1 MCSLFLRTSSA
12 PDRFAEAHTSLLQ
25 RLAFDLLRPLTK
37 MPFHHHQQ
45 NKRERSSMSESPL
58 PHDTHPWRRHYGSQ
72 TRNEIGPF
80 EFLNLADM
88 IAQNSKRWAEVTAFT
103 MVLQNGMTGSLTY
116 TEVDELSDDFAVY
129 LKEELKLKK
138 GERVA
143 IQMPNCLAYPVAVFG
158 TLKAGCVVVNTNPL
172 YTPSEMQHQFHDS
185 GAKVL
190 VVIDMFA
197 DKLPEALLNTSVEK
211 VILASAV
218 DLFPALK
225 KTFLKT
231 MIKYVKKQ
239 VPNCVTPHVN
249 LEHVLAQG
257 RWCKQTRAVPVYTYW
272 RDVSLDDLCALQYTG
287 GTTGVSKGAMLTHQ
301 NIMANMY
308 QIIEVGKTKIELKKE
323 TILTVLP
330 LYHIFAFTLNLMTFY
345 NSGAHNIL
353 VPNPRPLKNIKAAIL
368 NYPLTWISG
377 VNTLF
382 NGLLNEDWFVKN
394 PPRHLKSSIA
404 GGSALHAA
412 VAERWLKVVKTQ
424 VIEGFGL
431 TETSPVVTFNPID
444 GMIKAD
450 TVGVPVPS
458 TDVVLVNDEG
468 APVPLGEAGEIAVKG
483 PQVMKGYWQRPDETK
498 KAFKNGWLLTG
509 DIGVMDADG
518 YFKIVDRKKDMIIVS
533 GFNVYPNEV
542 EDCIAKHDGV
552 QEVAVVGLQH
562 ERTGE
567 CIKAYIVKKTGADF
581 SEKEIIEH
589 CKKYLTSYKV
599 PKKIEFRV
607 ELPKTPIGK
616 ILRKNLRN
624 EAHGEARQVG

>member
-1 MCSLFLRTSSA
+1 M
-12 PDRFAEAHTSLLQ
+12 
-25 RLAFDLLRPLTK
+25 
-37 MPFHHHQQ
+37 
-45 NKRERSSMSESPL
+45 
-58 PHDTHPWRRHYGSQ
+58 
-72 TRNEIGPF
+72 
-80 EFLNLADM
+80 NLADM
-88 IAQNSKRWAEVTAFT
+88 VVQNSKRWAESKAFT
-103 MVLQNGMTGSLTY
+103 MVLQNGMSGSLTY

-129 LKEELKLKK
+129 LREELKLKK
-138 GERVA
+138 GDRVA
-143 IQMPNCLAYPVAVFG
+143 IQMPNCLAYPVVAFG
-158 TLKAGCVVVNTNPL
+158 TLKAGCVIVNTNPL
-172 YTPSEMQHQFHDS
+172 YTSSEMQHQFHDS

-197 DKLPEALLNTSVEK
+197 DKLPEALVNTSVEK
-211 VILASAV
+211 VILTSAV
-218 DLFPALK
+218 DLFPSGK
-225 KTFLKT
+225 KMFLKT

-239 VPNCVTPHVN
+239 VPPCTTPHVN
-249 LEHVLAQG
+249 LEAVVARG
-257 RWCKQTRAVPVYTYW
+257 RLYKQARAIPVYTYW

-345 NSGAHNIL
+345 NCGAHNIL
-353 VPNPRPLKNIKAAIL
+353 VPNPRPLKNIKAAVL

-404 GGSALHAA
+404 GGTALHAA

-431 TETSPVVTFNPID
+431 TETSPVVTFNPLD

-458 TDVVLVNDEG
+458 TDVVLVDDEG
-468 APVPLGEAGEIAVKG
+468 TPVPLGSDGEIAVKG
-483 PQVMKGYWQRPDETK
+483 PQVMKGYWQRPEETK
-498 KAFKNGWLLTG
+498 KVFKNGWLLTG
-509 DIGVMDADG
+509 DIGVMDVDG
-518 YFKIVDRKKDMIIVS
+518 YFRIVDRKKDMIIVS

-567 CIKAYIVKKTGADF
+567 CIKAYIVKKKDADF

-616 ILRKNLRN
+616 ILRKDLRK
-624 EAHGEARQVG
+624 EACEATRQAG

>member
-1 MCSLFLRTSSA
+1 
-12 PDRFAEAHTSLLQ
+12 
-25 RLAFDLLRPLTK
+25 
-37 MPFHHHQQ
+37 
-45 NKRERSSMSESPL
+45 MSESQL
-58 PHDTHPWRRHYGSQ
+58 PHDNHPWRRHYGPQ
-72 TRNEIGPF
+72 TRHEIGSF
-80 EFLNLADM
+80 EFMNLADM
-88 IAQNSKRWAEVTAFT
+88 VVQNSKRWAESKAFT
-103 MVLQNGMTGSLTY
+103 MVLQNGMSGSLTY

-129 LKEELKLKK
+129 LREELKLKK
-138 GERVA
+138 GDRVA
-143 IQMPNCLAYPVAVFG
+143 IQMPNCLAYPVVAFG
-158 TLKAGCVVVNTNPL
+158 TLKAGCVIVNTNPL
-172 YTPSEMQHQFHDS
+172 YTSSEMQHQFHDS

-197 DKLPEALLNTSVEK
+197 DKLPEALVNTSVEK
-211 VILASAV
+211 VILTSAV
-218 DLFPALK
+218 DLFPSGK
-225 KTFLKT
+225 KMFLKT

-239 VPNCVTPHVN
+239 VPPCTTPHVN
-249 LEHVLAQG
+249 LEAVVARG
-257 RWCKQTRAVPVYTYW
+257 RLYKQARAIPVYTYW

-345 NSGAHNIL
+345 NCGAHNIL
-353 VPNPRPLKNIKAAIL
+353 VPNPRPLKNIKAAVL

-404 GGSALHAA
+404 GGTALHAA

-431 TETSPVVTFNPID
+431 TETSPVVTFNPLD

-458 TDVVLVNDEG
+458 TDVVLVDDEG
-468 APVPLGEAGEIAVKG
+468 TPVPLGSDGEIAVKG
-483 PQVMKGYWQRPDETK
+483 PQVMKGYWQRPEETK
-498 KAFKNGWLLTG
+498 KVFKNGWLLTG
-509 DIGVMDADG
+509 DIGVMDVDG
-518 YFKIVDRKKDMIIVS
+518 YFRIVDRKKDMIIVS

-567 CIKAYIVKKTGADF
+567 CIKAYIVKKKDADF

-616 ILRKNLRN
+616 ILRKDLRK
-624 EAHGEARQVG
+624 EACEATRQAG